1 MTNMILPLNNFKGNS
16 EGENIIWQKFRD
28 FLPADFVSFH
38 NYYLG
43 LKQADVI
50 LFVPKRGILIIE
62 IKGFLAKNIID
73 VPDRTIIRVKNQPP
87 EPSPFEQAI
96 KYRNILLGEFLS
108 LNGINSVYTTCA
120 VCYPFISKEECR
132 NKGLNKISHERL
144 TITIEDL
151 ASADNLL
158 LKIEDIFN
166 HTYESVSVPTLVK
179 YGFENVLFE
188 KAANIISPDFRNNQ
202 TDNIEK
208 KASTDEDD
216 TYIREVYSR
225 FIYVK
230 STTVFDDSKIDILIK
245 DWLSGAKIYFY
256 SDNQA
261 LVSNILK
268 KLDTQI
274 IIRELSDR
282 KAFKINDGNTFLF
295 SAGVAPT
302 LDHDIHIVNGEN
314 FENHKKEFEIL
325 HNNSSFNKDQYEIEH
340 APLTDII
347 VKAGAGTG
355 KTYSIVS
362 RINYLVW
369 KNEYAPSDLKSAI
382 AMITFTNES
391 ADAMKEKL
399 SDNFL
404 NHYLLTKDTIFLEMV
419 ESVEDMNI
427 STIHSMSR
435 KVLQKFSSKI
445 GLGKDFKI
453 VTGDYKRGQI
463 LHSKLNEYVE
473 AHPDFENKVD
483 ISMFQLGARLI
494 SFLERLDNKNVDI
507 VTDRY
512 TLKFGKATN
521 TVFDDLIKVI
531 CDAQREMNNYCKNN
545 NSVSLGDL
553 IRKLRTLYDKLE
565 ASKLPTTDKIDFLF
579 VDEFQDTDDVQI
591 ELMKKFR
598 EVFGYNFFV
607 VGDIK
612 QCIYRFRGA
621 EVKAFD
627 TLTKGQS
634 DMRVISLNKN
644 YRTDTQ
650 LMEKLNTIFTLWN
663 DKDDLEYADDDIL
676 IGTKNYCSSPEVF
689 GLPFES
695 TQMFEKKL
703 ISSINRLKEKLE
715 GEKDKI
721 AILVRYNW
729 QIAEIRE
736 MCERNQINVET
747 EIGGELFRIDPTI
760 DLFKLIL
767 ALKFN
772 QSPKYI
778 YNLYTTSYISDD
790 VPKISLWSKKDTEIT
805 EYFYGNL
812 PVKLNKWKE
821 YIERMRTEPIL
832 KVIRDIVDD
841 VKPWEIFAKKIG
853 AIGVD
858 VERGE
863 SYYIRNLDQL
873 FEKLILASN
882 TDYLTINK
890 LSDYLEIM
898 ILTRREEEARESYD
912 VENSK
917 AQVICTT
924 VHKSKGL
931 EFDTIILPY
940 CDFDISSARV
950 KGDVDLIY
958 SGNEVGY
965 RVMGNNYKSVF
976 ENDLYKRFQKDELI
990 DRKREET
997 RILYV
1002 ALTRAI
1008 KRIVYFSDNT
1018 GSRKHANC
1026 WDNMIK
1032 GGER

>member
-1 MTNMILPLNNFKGNS
+1 MILPLNNFKGNS
-16 EGENIIWQKFRD
+16 EGENVVWQKFKD

-50 LFVPKRGILIIE
+50 LLVPRLGILIIE
-62 IKGFLAKNIID
+62 IKGFFAKNIID

-96 KYRNILLGEFLS
+96 KYRNILLSEFLTM
-108 LNGINSVYTTCA
+108 NGINSVYTTCA
-120 VCYPFISKEECR
+120 VCYPFISKDECR
-132 NKGLNKISHERL
+132 VKGLNKISHERL

-151 ASADNLL
+151 ASTETLIG
-158 LKIEDIFN
+158 KIEDIFN
-166 HTYESVSVPTLVK
+166 HTYQSVSVPTLVK

-188 KAANIISPDFRNNQ
+188 KVGNIISPDFRNNQ
-202 TDNIEK
+202 TDNAEK
-208 KASTDEDD
+208 KTPEDMD
-216 TYIREVYSR
+216 DAYVREVYSR

-230 STTVFDDSKIDILIK
+230 STTAFDDSKIEALIK
-245 DWLSGAKIYFY
+245 DWLSGTKIYFY
-256 SDNQA
+256 SDNKD
-261 LVSNILK
+261 LISNILN
-268 KLDTQI
+268 KLDAQI
-274 IIRELSDR
+274 KLRELSDR
-282 KAFKINDGNTFLF
+282 KAFKINEYSTFLF
-295 SAGVAPT
+295 NTGIAPT
-302 LDHDIHIVNGEN
+302 LDHDIHIVNGEDFKN
-314 FENHKKEFEIL
+314 HNENFEIL

-362 RINYLVW
+362 RVNYLVW
-369 KNEYAPSDLKSAI
+369 KNEYTPSDLKRAI

-399 SDNFL
+399 SENFL
-404 NHYLLTKDTIFLEMV
+404 NYYLLTKDTVFLELV
-419 ESVEDMNI
+419 ERVEDMNI

-435 KVLQKFSSKI
+435 KILQKFSSKI

-453 VTGDYKRGQI
+453 VTGDYKRAQI
-463 LHSKLNEYVE
+463 LYSKLNEYVE
-473 AHPDFENKVD
+473 SHPDFEKKID
-483 ISMFQLGARLI
+483 ISMFQLGERLI
-494 SFLERLDNKNVDI
+494 SFLNRLDNKNIDI
-507 VTDRY
+507 VIDRD
-512 TLKFGKATN
+512 TLKFGRATN
-521 TVFDDLIKVI
+521 AVFDDLIEI
-531 CDAQREMNNYCKNN
+531 IRDAQSDMNDYCKTN

-553 IRKLRTLYDKLE
+553 IRKLRTLHDKLT
-565 ASKLPTTDKIDFLF
+565 ASKLPVIDKIDFLF

-598 EVFGYNFFV
+598 EVFKFKFFV

-621 EVKAFD
+621 EVRAFD
-627 TLTKGQS
+627 TLTKEQAP
-634 DMRVISLNKN
+634 MHFISLNKN
-644 YRTDTQ
+644 YRTDIH
-650 LMEKLNTIFTLWN
+650 LMDKLNTIFSIWDN
-663 DKDDLEYADDDIL
+663 KGDLEYSGDDIL
-676 IGTKNYCSSPEVF
+676 IGTKNYCSSPEIY
-689 GLPFES
+689 GLPFENS
-695 TQMFEKKL
+695 QIFEKKL
-703 ISSINRLKEKLE
+703 VNSINKLREKLE
-715 GEKDKI
+715 SEKDKI

-729 QIAEIRE
+729 QITEIRE
-736 MCERNQINVET
+736 LCERNQINIET

-772 QSPKYI
+772 LSPKYL
-778 YNLYTTSYISDD
+778 YNLYTTSYISDNM
-790 VPKISLWSKKDTEIT
+790 PKTFLWSKKDTEIT
-805 EYFYGNL
+805 EYFYSNL
-812 PVKLNKWKE
+812 PAKLNKWNK
-821 YIERMRTEPIL
+821 YIGRLRTEPVL

-853 AIGVD
+853 ATGKDI
-858 VERGE
+858 ERSE

-912 VENSK
+912 IENSK
-917 AQVICTT
+917 AQIICTT
-924 VHKSKGL
+924 IHKSKGL
-931 EFDTIILPY
+931 EFDTVILPY
-940 CDFDISSARV
+940 CDFDISSARA

-965 RVMGNNYKSVF
+965 RVMGNNFKSSF
-976 ENDLYKRFQKDELI
+976 ENDLYKKFQKNELI
-990 DRKREET
+990 DRRREET

-1008 KRIVYFSDNT
+1008 KRIIYFSDNS

-1026 WDNMIK
+1026 WNNMITEGAK
-1032 GGER
+1032 